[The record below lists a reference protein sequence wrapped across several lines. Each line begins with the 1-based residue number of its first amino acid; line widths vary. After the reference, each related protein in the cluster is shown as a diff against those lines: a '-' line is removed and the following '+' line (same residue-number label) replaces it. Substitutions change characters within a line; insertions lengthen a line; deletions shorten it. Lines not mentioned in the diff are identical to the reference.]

1 MASVGLYRPGVSG
14 GHDREALVVVVE
26 SPFRELPWVVTAVI
40 DLGGPLLAG
49 RGRADCICLVQARW
63 DLWQHL
69 ESADDS

>member
-14 GHDREALVVVVE
+14 GHDREALVVVE
-26 SPFRELPWVVTAVI
+26 SPFGELPWVVTAVI

-49 RGRADCICLVQARW
+49 GRADCICLVQACW
-63 DLWQHL
+63 DLWQHP